1 VENEVDFIGNIGN
14 AQMDHM
20 IMEKVLKTERNI
32 SEKLRE
38 KTGVASSLTE
48 KEIVEYI
55 GIVLLEMRKDVK

>member
-20 IMEKVLKTERNI
+20 IMEKVLKIERNI

-38 KTGVASSLTE
+38 KDWCSFFTH
-48 KEIVEYI
+48 
-55 GIVLLEMRKDVK
+55 RKRNS